1 LRSERLTVIGHARS
15 ERRRA
20 RLLVASCTAGR
31 LRYRGVVEL
40 GLGRDDLWEALAEL
54 ERPDCPL
61 DWERPP
67 RGVTWVAPQ
76 VDVEVRCH
84 GRHGALR
91 EATVS
96 AVYLDR

>member
-1 LRSERLTVIGHARS
+1 MIGYARS
-15 ERRRA
+15 ARRRA
-20 RLLVASCTAGR
+20 CLLVASRAAGE

-40 GLGRDDLWEALAEL
+40 GLGRDELWEALAEL

-61 DWERPP
+61 AWARPP

-84 GRHGALR
+84 GRDGALR

-96 AVYLDR
+96 AVYFDR